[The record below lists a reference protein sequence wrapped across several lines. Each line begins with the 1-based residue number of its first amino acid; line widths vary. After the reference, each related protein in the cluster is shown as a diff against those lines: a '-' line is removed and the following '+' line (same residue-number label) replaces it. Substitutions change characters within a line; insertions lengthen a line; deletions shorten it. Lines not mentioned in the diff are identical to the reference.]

1 MAKGKSTSKP
11 EPLHTPPSLQYA
23 KRTSKGRFQEMGD
36 VGRSHSADRRR
47 KAKKTVKAGYGDSGR
62 SATHA

>member
-1 MAKGKSTSKP
+1 MAKGKSTSKR
-11 EPLHTPPSLQYA
+11 EPLHTPPSSQHA
-23 KRTSKGRFQEMGD
+23 KRTSKGRFKEMGD

-47 KAKKTVKAGYGDSGR
+47 KAKKTVKASYADSGR